1 MGADATAET
10 SSAGLVDRLMADV
23 SDFIRRNALERGAT
37 LTSEATVAA
46 RSVVSRAFAR
56 EGFRGLAALRLIDV
70 GPGPR
75 GGGARP
81 RYDKA
86 ARPASSRLRATVG
99 REARP
104 LCNR

>member
-1 MGADATAET
+1 MDADATAET
-10 SSAGLVDRLMADV
+10 SPARFVDRLRADV

-37 LTSEATVAA
+37 LPSEAAAAA
-46 RSVVSRAFAR
+46 RSGVSRAVAR
-56 EGFRGLAALRLIDV
+56 EGFRGSAALRLIDV

-75 GGGARP
+75 GDGARP

-86 ARPASSRLRATVG
+86 AGSESSRLRATVG